1 MQSVRVQILVLMF
14 AISPASTSARQPPE
28 PGKHLF
34 VLSGQSNM
42 TGGVRDGFLEA
53 VEREFGAKNVAVV
66 HHCKSGRGIR
76 FWDRDYRFPN
86 EYQVPGKGPP
96 SERSKKQHGE
106 VYPALISKAREAKH
120 KQTFDTVTLVW
131 MQGESDGA
139 RGLGEVYEQ
148 SFLRLFA
155 RLRSDLDTPDMY
167 FVIGRI
173 NRARLNGEFANQWQ
187 KVRRVQVKLAD
198 DAPRGAWI
206 NTDDLSRPED
216 GVHFPKENY
225 PVLGKRF
232 AASAAQLIRRNDAEP
247 RKDNPL
253 KVDSK

>member
-1 MQSVRVQILVLMF
+1 MQPVWVQILVLMF
-14 AISPASTSARQPPE
+14 AISSASTSERQSAE
-28 PGKHLF
+28 SGKHLF

-42 TGGVRDGFLEA
+42 TGGVRDGFLET
-53 VEREFGAKNVAVV
+53 VEREFGSKNVAVV
-66 HHCKSGRGIR
+66 HHCKPGRGIR

-86 EYQVPGKGPP
+86 EYQIPGKGPP

-106 VYPALISKAREAKH
+106 VYPALISKAREARQ
-120 KQTFDTVTLVW
+120 KQTFDTVTFVW

-155 RLRSDLDTPDMY
+155 RLRNDLNAPDMN

-173 NRARLNGEFANQWQ
+173 NRTRLDGEFANQWQ
-187 KVRRVQVKLAD
+187 KVRSVQVKLAD

-206 NTDDLSRPED
+206 DTDDLSRPED

-225 PVLGKRF
+225 PVLGRRF
-232 AASAAQLIRRNDAEP
+232 AASAVQLIRRDDSAA